1 MLTYTRKHPLQKNH
15 KIIWVDRMG
24 HLAAGMVG
32 SWVVMEAGMKLMYG
46 LNSIDF
52 NSPRLIQPL
61 HCCMPQT
68 VNTRDQA
75 HLISV
80 VQFFLEPKQP
90 LNDKLTGTFYT
101 VRGMDSSQGGLTK
114 FTVAFPF
121 LPSGPW
127 PAEQGA
133 YREYLAH
140 RHRIPHSITSD

>member
-1 MLTYTRKHPLQKNH
+1 
-15 KIIWVDRMG
+15 
-24 HLAAGMVG
+24 
-32 SWVVMEAGMKLMYG
+32 MKLMYG

-101 VRGMDSSQGGLTK
+101 VRGMDSSQGGLTR
-114 FTVAFPF
+114 FTVAFSF

-127 PAEQGA
+127 PAQQELTQSIWHTDTGSLTVSPQTKKTQKWPTGHVIYSEA
-133 YREYLAH
+133 SQTATTH
-140 RHRIPHSITSD
+140 RLPD